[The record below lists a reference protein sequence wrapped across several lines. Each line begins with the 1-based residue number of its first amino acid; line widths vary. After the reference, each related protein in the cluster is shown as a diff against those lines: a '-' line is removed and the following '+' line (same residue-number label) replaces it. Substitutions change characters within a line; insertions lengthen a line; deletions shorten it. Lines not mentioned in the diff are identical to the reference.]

1 MGYALAEAK
10 KAAALDETPV
20 GAIVVDS
27 SGNILGAAGNRVR
40 AMTDPAAHAEI
51 LAIREAARRLRS
63 ERLSNCLI
71 IVTLEP
77 CAMCAGAILQARL
90 AGVVFG
96 AADTLA
102 GAVVSRADLLCL
114 SPRAWSL
121 GGVRGEECAAILSE
135 FFAAKR
141 GEHPH
146 DGIPGF
152 SGQRIRAGAGG

>member
-20 GAIVVDS
+20 GAAVVS
-27 SGNILGAAGNRVR
+27 PRGEILGAAGNRVR
-40 AMTDPAAHAEI
+40 ALTDPSAHAEI
-51 LAIREAARRLRS
+51 LAIREAARRLQS

-71 IVTLEP
+71 MVTLEP

-114 SPRAWSL
+114 TPRVWSL

-146 DGIPGF
+146 DEIPGF
-152 SGQRIRAGAGG
+152 SGQRIRAGAGE